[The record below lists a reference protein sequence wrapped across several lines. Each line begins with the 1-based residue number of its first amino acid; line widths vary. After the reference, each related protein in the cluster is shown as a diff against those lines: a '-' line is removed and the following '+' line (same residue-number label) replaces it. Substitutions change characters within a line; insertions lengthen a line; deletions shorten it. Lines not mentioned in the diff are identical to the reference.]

1 MIINQL
7 PVPTKGTRSKKKRN
21 SQDSLST
28 HPLHEGQPSSTLN
41 PRSDGTHTSYQR
53 GLEPQF
59 AEGVAME
66 NIYIRHPD
74 FDQPWHEEV
83 GDLLRRR
90 YEIAGWSRNLFMQDF
105 SMLRVICG
113 DKHPRDVFLQD
124 LEEQVLKG
132 KTQATRETY
141 AARVRSVFNSMR
153 MLGIIPVDHHP
164 EMGLPKIR
172 VSRHTPRPISKEQA
186 IMLMTQAQEPMR
198 EWFMFACLAGLRS
211 IEVSRVRGDW
221 LELHADGYFL
231 RVHGK
236 GDTDLIV
243 PAHPKLVEL
252 IQSKNV
258 LGRLYTIDNNYL
270 SRIANKEMR
279 RLGIETMNHSV
290 NSRLSF
296 HSCRHF
302 FATSVLAASN
312 NLITTQRLMRHASPT
327 VTARYAD
334 LVNNEERKLMDHLL
348 EDINWETPPPRN
360 SSSLKLPE

>member
-1 MIINQL
+1 M
-7 PVPTKGTRSKKKRN
+7 PKPR
-21 SQDSLST
+21 
-28 HPLHEGQPSSTLN
+28 HEGLSQPNLN
-41 PRSDGTHTSYQR
+41 PRSDGSHTSYTR
-53 GLEPQF
+53 EREPQF
-59 AEGVAME
+59 AEGVEMDL
-66 NIYIRHPD
+66 IYLREPEW
-74 FDQPWHEEV
+74 DQPWHKEV

-141 AARVRSVFNSMR
+141 AARVKSVFNSLR
-153 MLGIIPVDHHP
+153 MLGVIPVDHHP
-164 EMGLPKIR
+164 EMGLPKIK
-172 VSRHTPRPISKEQA
+172 VSRHTPRPISKDQA

-198 EWFMFACLAGLRS
+198 EWFMFACLAGLRA
-211 IEVSRVRGDW
+211 IEISRVQGSW
-221 LELHADGYFL
+221 LEIHADGYFL

-243 PAHPKLVEL
+243 PCHPKLVEL

-279 RLGIETMNHSV
+279 RLGIETKGYSAK
-290 NSRLSF
+290 SRLSF

-348 EDINWETPPPRN
+348 EDINWEDVP
-360 SSSLKLPE
+360 K

>member
-1 MIINQL
+1 
-7 PVPTKGTRSKKKRN
+7 
-21 SQDSLST
+21 
-28 HPLHEGQPSSTLN
+28 
-41 PRSDGTHTSYQR
+41 
-53 GLEPQF
+53 
-59 AEGVAME
+59 
-66 NIYIRHPD
+66 
-74 FDQPWHEEV
+74 
-83 GDLLRRR
+83 
-90 YEIAGWSRNLFMQDF
+90 
-105 SMLRVICG
+105 
-113 DKHPRDVFLQD
+113 

-141 AARVRSVFNSMR
+141 AARVKSVFNSLR
-153 MLGIIPVDHHP
+153 MLGVIPVDHHP
-164 EMGLPKIR
+164 EMGLPKIK
-172 VSRHTPRPISKEQA
+172 VSRHTPRPISKDQA
-186 IMLMTQAQEPMR
+186 IMLMTAAREPMR
-198 EWFMFACLAGLRS
+198 EWFMFACLAGLRA
-211 IEVSRVRGDW
+211 IEISRVQGSW

-243 PAHPKLVEL
+243 PCHPKLVEL

-279 RLGIETMNHSV
+279 RLGIETKGYSAK
-290 NSRLSF
+290 SRLSF

-348 EDINWETPPPRN
+348 EDINWEDVP
-360 SSSLKLPE
+360 K